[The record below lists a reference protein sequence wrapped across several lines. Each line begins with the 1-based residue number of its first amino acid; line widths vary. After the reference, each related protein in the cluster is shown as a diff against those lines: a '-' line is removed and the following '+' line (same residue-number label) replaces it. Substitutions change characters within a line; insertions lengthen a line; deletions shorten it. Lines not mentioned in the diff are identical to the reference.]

1 MSEQFDKNE
10 KQKLLFLNLVLIM
23 QSAALQ
29 NMGRV
34 DDPGQS
40 QVAVNL
46 EQARTFIDILDMIKA
61 KTRNNLLDDEKRF
74 LDNTLTQ
81 LKMVFVE
88 ETKKKNN

>member
-34 DDPGQS
+34 ENPGQS
-40 QVAVNL
+40 PVSVNL
-46 EQARTFIDILDMIKA
+46 EQARTFIDILDMIA
-61 KTRNNLLDDEKRF
+61 VKTRNNLLDDEKKF
-74 LDNTLTQ
+74 LENTLTQ
-81 LKMVFVE
+81 VKMAFVE
-88 ETKKKNN
+88 ETNKNK